1 MKHRK
6 AFGANASGVHC
17 WCYCIAS
24 VAEPKCQRMP
34 VGEALRQLRPPISS
48 LAELTQGSPRQ
59 PGDDPRLLAAEGCEV
74 APRQWVDHG
83 PRQVPHGIWMP
94 HVGPEAAARGTG
106 LGAKSMST
114 LESSKQ
120 KQPKPSKQPQN
131 HPKSSK
137 KSMKRPRK
145 RADPPLFPWHLELS
159 TGRRSDELDGVDAVA
174 VAHEVLHEGAICG
187 VEDRHRATEEGLGRS
202 GNRPVTL
209 PY

>member
-34 VGEALRQLRPPISS
+34 VGEALRQLLGASLPLVESLDVHFASPEWTEIASTRICQSPPISS

-59 PGDDPRLLAAEGCEV
+59 PGDDPRLLAAEGCDV

-145 RADPPLFPWHLELS
+145 RADPPLFFCAS
-159 TGRRSDELDGVDAVA
+159 RTVDWAA
-174 VAHEVLHEGAICG
+174 L
-187 VEDRHRATEEGLGRS
+187 R
-202 GNRPVTL
+202 
-209 PY
+209 